1 MHAASQPAARR
12 LAAFVALLGS
22 AVTIAGCGGP
32 TRSVAAYCG
41 YFYGEGGHLRERW
54 LHSGAEAGQNPL
66 GALSS
71 TFAALPELASFMH
84 ELSLRAPAEVAPDV
98 QTLADAFSHLAEQM
112 GSAASNPLGALAGGV
127 VDGLAVSGAEQR
139 VNAYT
144 MHHCGRPPEG

>member
-1 MHAASQPAARR
+1 MRR
-12 LAAFVALLGS
+12 QLAALLALLGS
-22 AVTIAGCGGP
+22 ITALAGCGAP

-66 GALSS
+66 GALTSA
-71 TFAALPELASFMH
+71 FAALPELASFLH
-84 ELSLRAPAEVAPDV
+84 ELALRAPADIAPDV
-98 QTLADAFSHLAEQM
+98 QMLADAYNHLAEQAA
-112 GSAASNPLGALAGGV
+112 SAAGDPLGALAGGL

-144 MHHCGRPPEG
+144 MQHCGMPPQG